1 MIFPIIPYVLI
12 VHILIDK
19 RACSGH
25 FIHTIGTSFL
35 PIREEENAPI
45 QILTSLL
52 GPHVSL
58 SISDPDRSWSEGGRF
73 CLAVTKSRSMDSL
86 QKGGLEQRLVASANV
101 LLESKQCNTQCNG
114 SGSKNM
120 DPVDQDARRSSSE
133 SSPDNSVSPSNPRGH
148 EGKPKVMESVHQFR
162 VKCGLLVNNSNFE
175 AFIVACIAFNA
186 LMMGIGTYSFVRD
199 DERLEQAFE
208 NIDLVFLI
216 IFTLE
221 LGLQFVYHGLRLFLD
236 GWLLFDLVII
246 VMSWSFQSAQIIR
259 AFRIFRAFRLVTRVK
274 TMKNLIVGTFFL
286 LVLRL
291 SVPRFLFTDF
301 THLTSVRFYQLFL
314 VCFLVWLLLVSC

>member
-1 MIFPIIPYVLI
+1 
-12 VHILIDK
+12 
-19 RACSGH
+19 
-25 FIHTIGTSFL
+25 
-35 PIREEENAPI
+35 
-45 QILTSLL
+45 
-52 GPHVSL
+52 
-58 SISDPDRSWSEGGRF
+58 
-73 CLAVTKSRSMDSL
+73 MDSL

-186 LMMGIGTYSFVRD
+186 LMMGIGTYAFVRD

-208 NIDLVFLI
+208 YIDLVFLV

-286 LVLRL
+286 LVLPL
-291 SVPRFLFTDF
+291 SVARCLFTDF